1 MTMNYDVCCLFL
13 LLFEI
18 FCLNMF
24 LSILL
29 RFQLL
34 GVQEE
39 QLVSALISYVWHV
52 RGLAPF

>member
-1 MTMNYDVCCLFL
+1 MTMNYDICCLFS

-18 FCLNMF
+18 FCLNVF
-24 LSILL
+24 LSVLL

-39 QLVSALISYVWHV
+39 QLASALISYVWHV